1 MEKGREAAAALTTP
15 EQTMPERTALGKAAS
30 GRAAPERA
38 VLELRDVSYAY
49 ATRAERLGHKVLDGV
64 SAVFEAGTMYA
75 IVGPSGCGKSTL
87 LALLGGLDVPTSGE
101 VAFDGVP
108 LALGDLA
115 VHRRH
120 NVAFVFQG
128 YNLIDYLTPA
138 ENVALA
144 TRLSV
149 LPLLEKVGIGA
160 DAARH
165 SVLALSGG
173 QQQRVAVARA
183 LGSDARA
190 LLCDEPTGSLDEDTA
205 AEVAGLLVTA
215 AHGEGRCVVAV
226 THSRDL
232 ARRAD
237 HVFRL
242 KRGRLVRER

>member
-1 MEKGREAAAALTTP
+1 MEKNPATRG
-15 EQTMPERTALGKAAS
+15 G
-30 GRAAPERA
+30 GAPA
-38 VLELRDVSYAY
+38 LELRDVTYAY
-49 ATRAERLGHKVLDGV
+49 ASRPRLKILNGV
-64 SAVFEAGTMYA
+64 SASFEEGVMYA

-87 LALLGGLDVPTSGE
+87 LSLLGGLDVPGSGE
-101 VAFDGVP
+101 VAAGGVP
-108 LALGDLA
+108 LGRGGLA
-115 VHRRH
+115 RHRRE

-128 YNLIDYLTPA
+128 YNLVDYLTPA

-144 TRLSV
+144 TRLPA
-149 LPLLEKVGIGA
+149 LPLLEKVGIPA
-160 DAARH
+160 EDARR

-173 QQQRVAVARA
+173 QQQRVAIARA

-205 AEVAGLLVTA
+205 EEIADLLVRA
-215 AHGEGRCVVAV
+215 AHEEGRCVVAV

-237 HVFRL
+237 RVLRL

>member
-1 MEKGREAAAALTTP
+1 MEKGREIAAAPTASEPAALRRATSG
-15 EQTMPERTALGKAAS
+15 QAAS
-30 GRAAPERA
+30 EPA

-49 ATRAERLGHKVLDGV
+49 ATRAAASGHKVLDGV
-64 SAVFEAGTMYA
+64 SAAFEAGTMYA

-87 LALLGGLDVPTSGE
+87 LALLGGLDAPTSGE
-101 VAFDGVP
+101 VAFGGVP
-108 LALGDLA
+108 LAPSDLA
-115 VHRRH
+115 AHRRR

-144 TRLSV
+144 TRLPA

-160 DAARH
+160 DVARR

-205 AEVAGLLVTA
+205 AEVAGLLVAA
-215 AHGEGRCVVAV
+215 AHDEGRCVVAV

-237 HVFRL
+237 CVFRL